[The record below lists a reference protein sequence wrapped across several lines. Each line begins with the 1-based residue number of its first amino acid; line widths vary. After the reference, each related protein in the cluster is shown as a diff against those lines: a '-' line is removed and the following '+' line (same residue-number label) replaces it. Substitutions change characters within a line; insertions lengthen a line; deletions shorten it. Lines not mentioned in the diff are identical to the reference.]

1 VNKQPLHILCI
12 SSFFKGERFLEASK
26 ALGNKVYLVTSEKL
40 RHEAWPW
47 EAIDEV
53 FYMAE
58 ENQGKWNLKHL
69 IGGIAYQ
76 MRQTKFDAVVALDDF
91 DVEKAAHVR
100 EHFRIGGMGETTV
113 RYFRDKLA
121 MRMKAQ
127 EEGVDVPAFTGLF
140 HDADIA
146 AYTQN
151 VPAPW
156 MIKPRFA
163 ASATG
168 ITKVYSVE
176 ELWYHLEELGEERH
190 NYLLER
196 FSPGDVYHVDTLNV
210 DGKVVFSRA
219 SQYLDTPFEVAH
231 GGGIFRSMTVDFSSE
246 EAEALRQHNEKVLQ
260 AFGMKHGASHSEF
273 IKDRENGKYYFLET
287 SYRVGGANLAEMVE
301 ASSGINLW
309 QEWARIEDAL
319 RRGEEYQLPAVRHD
333 YGGIVVSLSRYLHP
347 DTSSFADEEICWRMH
362 KDWHIGLIVNSPD
375 QERVRN
381 LLDHYTQRIG
391 AEFHASLPAPA
402 KPTNF

>member
-1 VNKQPLHILCI
+1 MPTICV
-12 SSFFKGERFLEASK
+12 
-26 ALGNKVYLVTSEKL
+26 
-40 RHEAWPW
+40 
-47 EAIDEV
+47 
-53 FYMAE
+53 
-58 ENQGKWNLKHL
+58 
-69 IGGIAYQ
+69 
-76 MRQTKFDAVVALDDF
+76 
-91 DVEKAAHVR
+91 
-100 EHFRIGGMGETTV
+100 
-113 RYFRDKLA
+113 
-121 MRMKAQ
+121 
-127 EEGVDVPAFTGLF
+127 
-140 HDADIA
+140 

-210 DGKVVFSRA
+210 EGKVVFSRA